1 MFNPKDAEVAAAVKE
16 TFHIGHVWAKPP
28 PPQNFQAFVRRL
40 PEMIDKTR
48 EIRRR
53 MEEAEDERESS
64 ELDPDDYWP
73 DEE

>member
-1 MFNPKDAEVAAAVKE
+1 VGE
-16 TFHIGHVWAKPP
+16 TLPTPELPGV
-28 PPQNFQAFVRRL
+28 VRRL